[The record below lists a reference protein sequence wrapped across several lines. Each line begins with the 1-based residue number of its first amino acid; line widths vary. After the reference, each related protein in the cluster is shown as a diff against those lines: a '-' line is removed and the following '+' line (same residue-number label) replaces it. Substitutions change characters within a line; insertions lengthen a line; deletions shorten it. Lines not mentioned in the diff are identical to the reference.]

1 MPNRRRH
8 PRHRCCRRTLA
19 CLRLHRRRPPDHSP
33 PRPALPLPPPAPS
46 SHPPPQ
52 PPPPALPP
60 APARP
65 PSSPPPW
72 LLSPHL
78 VFISG
83 AEGGEGNFETTAL
96 ESPSS
101 RPPRQFAFLDRQGHT
116 CVRDACIMP
125 FQESTRGDAR
135 VCVALSGKSTSLGGS
150 AQPPSHKA
158 CVQCTLIQVAR
169 ALHCCL
175 CLCMN
180 ACRVSGD
187 QRDTRLTLGL
197 LGRALPAARRLSAS
211 NSTESCL
218 FHFQPFARV
227 LTSPQ
232 YVQGKHKRHGGGK

>member
-1 MPNRRRH
+1 
-8 PRHRCCRRTLA
+8 
-19 CLRLHRRRPPDHSP
+19 
-33 PRPALPLPPPAPS
+33 
-46 SHPPPQ
+46 
-52 PPPPALPP
+52 
-60 APARP
+60 
-65 PSSPPPW
+65 
-72 LLSPHL
+72 
-78 VFISG
+78 
-83 AEGGEGNFETTAL
+83 
-96 ESPSS
+96 
-101 RPPRQFAFLDRQGHT
+101 
-116 CVRDACIMP
+116 MP

-232 YVQGKHKRHGGGK
+232 YVQGKHKRHGGGKFLAPMHARYQTFCANGVPKSRQAAQEWSARDPIGPSGVRPHAIASRRGSSRC